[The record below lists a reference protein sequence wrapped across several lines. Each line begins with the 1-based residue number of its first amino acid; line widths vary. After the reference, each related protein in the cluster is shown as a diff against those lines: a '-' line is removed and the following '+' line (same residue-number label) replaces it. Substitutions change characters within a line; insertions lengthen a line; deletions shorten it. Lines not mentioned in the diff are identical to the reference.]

1 MLWLPPR
8 MRRSPLAILFITV
21 FVDLLGFGIVI
32 PFMAYT
38 VESFGASAGVVGL
51 LVSTYSLA
59 QFVFAPLWGRLSD
72 RVGRRPILLL
82 GLLGSTAGYFLFG
95 AAGSLLMLFAGR
107 IVAGIAG
114 STISTAQAYIADV
127 TTPENR
133 AKGMGLIG
141 AAFGLGFI
149 VGPALGGILAP
160 LGRPLADAL
169 DGTPLAPLGA
179 ILRHHPYAL
188 PCLLASALSGFDF
201 LAAIFLLP
209 ESLSPELR
217 AQALA
222 RDRGNRFAA
231 LKEALADP
239 ALGRL
244 VGTFFL
250 FLLGFSMMEATL
262 TLLVENRLGGADA
275 ASHLVLVRRVGY
287 LFATI
292 GVISALL
299 QGGLVGP
306 LSRRFG
312 ERRLL
317 QAGLLVGALAMA
329 LLPLWTQWGGYF
341 LGCGVLSMGSG
352 LVNPT
357 NASLIS
363 RAARRDGQ
371 GQTLGV
377 SQSAGSLAR
386 VLGPVVG
393 GELFQHAGPAAPYVA
408 AAGLVAAAAA
418 VAWRVPRAQ

>member
-1 MLWLPPR
+1 MLLLAPR
-8 MRRSPLAILFITV
+8 MRRSPLAILFVTV

-38 VESFGASAGVVGL
+38 VESFGASAGMVGL

-72 RVGRRPILLL
+72 RVGRRPIILL
-82 GLLGSTAGYFLFG
+82 GLLGSAVGYFLFG
-95 AAGSLLMLFAGR
+95 AAGSLAMLFAGR
-107 IVAGIAG
+107 IVAGVAG
-114 STISTAQAYIADV
+114 STIPTAQAYIADV

-160 LGRPLADAL
+160 LGGPLAAVL

-188 PCLLASALSGFDF
+188 PCLFASLLSGLD
-201 LAAIFLLP
+201 LVAAVFLLP

-217 AQALA
+217 AEALA
-222 RDRGNRFAA
+222 RDRVSRFAA
-231 LKEALADP
+231 LKEALSDET
-239 ALGRL
+239 LGKL
-244 VGTFFL
+244 VATFFL

-262 TLLVENRLGGADA
+262 TLLVENRLGGDSAL
-275 ASHLVLVRRVGY
+275 SHLLLVRRVGY

-306 LSRRFG
+306 LTRRFG

-317 QAGLLVGALAMA
+317 QTGLLFGALAMA
-329 LLPLWTQWGGYF
+329 LLPLWTHWAGYF
-341 LGCGVLSMGSG
+341 LGCALLSLGSG

-363 RAARRDGQ
+363 KAARRDGL

-386 VLGPVVG
+386 VLGPVIG
-393 GELFQHAGPAAPYVA
+393 GALFQHLGPAAPYVA

-418 VAWRVPRAQ
+418 VAWRVPRA